1 MWNIQNGEEKK
12 YPAVE
17 NCILAF
23 CGVLCYTVN
32 RCKAHK
38 QGIARKIT
46 ECSRPSTRKT
56 KLKEKLNMKNNAT
69 NSPVLTLVY
78 GAAIAAIYVVLTM
91 VFLPISFGPIQFRIS
106 ELLCVLPYFTPAAI
120 PGLFIGCLL
129 ANFLGGAAALDVIF
143 GSIATLI
150 GAVGSYLLRK
160 NRYLVSVPP
169 ILANMIIVPWVLRFA
184 YGSEDMI
191 WFSTITVGIGEI
203 LAIGLLGQIL
213 LSVLIRYQHVIFG
226 KAAA

>member
-1 MWNIQNGEEKK
+1 M
-12 YPAVE
+12 
-17 NCILAF
+17 
-23 CGVLCYTVN
+23 
-32 RCKAHK
+32 
-38 QGIARKIT
+38 
-46 ECSRPSTRKT
+46 
-56 KLKEKLNMKNNAT
+56 
-69 NSPVLTLVY
+69 
-78 GAAIAAIYVVLTM
+78 
-91 VFLPISFGPIQFRIS
+91 
-106 ELLCVLPYFTPAAI
+106 
-120 PGLFIGCLL
+120 
-129 ANFLGGAAALDVIF
+129 IF

-213 LSVLIRYQHVIFG
+213 LSVLIRYQHVNFLEKLQRKISDPVSVG
-226 KAAA
+226 